1 MMTSR
6 KNNVNKNK
14 NDRVEIPIRECDK
27 KFLVYEL
34 ISLSTIIGSYLSH
47 ARTLIQEMAIM
58 MDVNRLCPKG
68 EICDHIKV
76 MIDNNFN
83 LSKISDKW
91 IEESIPHFSFKY
103 KKRKVNI
110 LSEKEN
116 TTLEINEQTK
126 LEGRDVNKNDYYQ

>member
-1 MMTSR
+1 MTSR

-14 NDRVEIPIRECDK
+14 NDRVAIPIRECDK

-47 ARTLIQEMAIM
+47 ARTLVQEMAIV

-91 IEESIPHFSFKY
+91 IEESIPHLSLNTRSARSIYFQR
-103 KKRKVNI
+103 KKIPR
-110 LSEKEN
+110 
-116 TTLEINEQTK
+116 
-126 LEGRDVNKNDYYQ
+126 